1 MKYLSIF
8 LGLVLAASLI
18 ACGQSEK
25 MSKSKAEKKSMEMKE
40 ADKMSDSKDKMK
52 SMEMK
57 DSRMESEMK
66 DGMKSKEMK
75 DSDKMMD
82 AKDEMKSMEMKDKEM
97 MSASKDEMKSME
109 MKEGMK
115 SMEMTDAKMMA
126 DAKDGMMQMD
136 KKSFAV
142 LELFTSEGCSSCP
155 PADRLLSDVIEDA
168 NEKGLEVYALS
179 FHVDY
184 WNRLGWKDPYSSAA
198 YSERQRNY
206 ARALRSNVYT
216 PQLVVNGKDEFVGSN
231 RAKAAMSIKKA
242 LDAPVKDLSI
252 DFESKLMGDK
262 LSFTYKSGN
271 KMEGKVLN
279 VALVESGLSQNVS
292 RGENR
297 GRLLK
302 HDNVVRAFESLEL
315 DALMGRGS
323 LQLPEDFNMDK
334 AKLIVYAQDKM
345 SKEVVLAQAIE
356 LSEKAAMMEK

>member
-8 LGLVLAASLI
+8 FGLVLAASFI

-25 MSKSKAEKKSMEMKE
+25 MSKSKAEKKSMEME
-40 ADKMSDSKDKMK
+40 DSKMKTDMKDGMK

-57 DSRMESEMK
+57 D
-66 DGMKSKEMK
+66 
-75 DSDKMMD
+75 
-82 AKDEMKSMEMKDKEM
+82 
-97 MSASKDEMKSME
+97 
-109 MKEGMK
+109 
-115 SMEMTDAKMMA
+115 AKMMS
-126 DAKDGMMQMD
+126 DAKDGMMKMD

-168 NEKGLEVYALS
+168 DEKGLEVYALS

-206 ARALRSNVYT
+206 ARTLRSNVYT

-231 RAKAAMSIKKA
+231 RAKASMSIKKA
-242 LDAPVKDLSI
+242 LDAPVKDLSL

-262 LSFTYKSGN
+262 LSFTYKSAD
-271 KMEGKVLN
+271 KMEGKILN
-279 VALVESGLSQNVS
+279 VALVESDLSQQVS

-302 HDNVVRAFESLEL
+302 HDNVVRAFKSLEL
-315 DALMGRGS
+315 DALIGRGS
-323 LQLPEDFNMDK
+323 LQLPEDFNIDK
-334 AKLIVYAQDKM
+334 AKLIVYAQNKM